1 MASLPLQ
8 AMDLTSLKAVLAEL
22 RPALLP
28 SRFEKARQADG
39 QTVQLGF
46 RSLTGRQWLEI
57 SWLAEAPRLL
67 AITDPPRGGDGST
80 LAQQLQHGLGGLALV
95 GLEQQGFERVV
106 ELQFAPRPGEAIRRS
121 LVVELMGRHS
131 NLFLLDEDRRVV
143 AAGRQVRDQQSRLR
157 PIGTG
162 DPYTPPPPLAGQP
175 PSSRQSE
182 AAWRSE
188 LTLLPLP
195 LGRALASAY
204 QGISPALALQLAG
217 PERQQAEALLAT
229 PVQELSDRQWLGLW
243 QRWCQWLEAMECERF
258 QVHGSGPTA
267 YACWGASAAAGS
279 GPNNGG
285 DQEQRLPTNT
295 ALASHHQRVLHSRE
309 LTRRRASLELRLRQ
323 ALERE
328 QGQRLEQ
335 QQRLELVESSERLQR
350 QADALLCLAQPSRE
364 QVAEA
369 QGLYRR
375 ARRLRRSVEAIVP
388 RLALHDTR
396 IAQLEASLTYL
407 AQGEGEDSPAAATDQ
422 LEELLALEEDS
433 EALLRQ
439 GKKEPRRRA
448 GGSRVEA
455 GVPKPLELRTPGGLR
470 LQVGRNHRQNDWI
483 SLRQARRG
491 DLWFHAQ
498 ECPGSHVVLKSSEGS
513 AAEPDLQAAADVAA
527 HFSRAR
533 DNGRVAVV
541 MVASES
547 LQRIPGAGPG
557 TVRHRG
563 GEVLWADPARARPLL
578 AAPVHS
584 LGRDSEP

>member
-8 AMDLTSLKAVLAEL
+8 AMDLTTLRAVLAEL
-22 RPALLP
+22 RPSLLP
-28 SRFEKARQADG
+28 SRFEKARQADS
-39 QTVQLGF
+39 QTMQLGF

-67 AITDPPRGGDGST
+67 AIADPPRGGDGST

-95 GLEQQGFERVV
+95 ALEQQGFERVV
-106 ELQFAPRPGEAIRRS
+106 DLQFAPRPGEAIRRH

-131 NLFLLDEDRRVV
+131 NLFLLDEERRVV
-143 AAGRQVRDQQSRLR
+143 TAGRQVRDQQSRLR

-162 DPYTPPPPLAGQP
+162 DAYTAPPPLSGRP
-175 PSSRQSE
+175 PSAVPNQ
-182 AAWRSE
+182 AAWRAE

-195 LGRALASAY
+195 LGRALSSAF
-204 QGISPALALQLAG
+204 QGISPSLALQLAG
-217 PERQQAEALLAT
+217 AERPVAEALLAT
-229 PVQELSDRQWLGLW
+229 PVQELGEAQWQELW
-243 QRWCQWLEAMECERF
+243 RRWCRWLKALQQEQF
-258 QVHGSGPTA
+258 QFQTSGPTP
-267 YACWGASAAAGS
+267 YACWQASENASPRQGS
-279 GPNNGG
+279 GCVDRQGVPINNG
-285 DQEQRLPTNT
+285 
-295 ALASHHQRVLHSRE
+295 LAAHHHQVLSERA
-309 LTRRRASLELRLRQ
+309 LQRRRASLELRLRQ

-328 QGQRLEQ
+328 RAQLQEQ
-335 QQRLELVESSERLQR
+335 QHRLAQVEASDQLQR

-369 QGLYRR
+369 QSLYRR
-375 ARRLRRSVEAIVP
+375 ARRLRRSVEAITP
-388 RLALHDTR
+388 RLALHETR

-407 AQGEGEDSPAAATDQ
+407 EQAEDSLTPVAEQ
-422 LEELLALEEDS
+422 LQELTALEEDS

-439 GKKEPRRRA
+439 GRQEQRRRGS
-448 GGSRVEA
+448 GGRA
-455 GVPKPLELRTPGGLR
+455 DGATPTPLELRTPGGLR

-513 AAEPDLQAAADVAA
+513 AGEPDLQAAADVAA

-533 DNGRVAVV
+533 ANSRVAVV

-563 GEVLWADPARARPLL
+563 GEVIWAEPARGSLL
-578 AAPVHS
+578 LTTPVHS